1 MKNMKILFLEAV
13 VVVVVVVVVDVVDD
27 DDNCCRTALLMGI
40 DNENLEMVELLLENK
55 VVIAILSELS
65 ASNLDNSDQDHE

>member
-55 VVIAILSELS
+55 VIAILSELS

>member
-1 MKNMKILFLEAV
+1 MKILFLEAV

-55 VVIAILSELS
+55 VIAILSELS
-65 ASNLDNSDQDHE
+65 ASNLDNSDQDYE